1 MDAKKRKLE
10 AGRRVGED
18 CTGCAYWIRWIRRRR
33 GLGNCTMTANMDS
46 GFSAERIQ
54 YVFKPMFDRGGAAQS
69 SIYRPTRGET
79 DTMQMSST
87 TSWTVPRQFQ
97 PEKGCWQK
105 VWYGCTRRTTTA
117 PVQFEK
123 GRKMKL
129 RNSIYEY
136 NSLYLVKPTM
146 SIATCYEESMTVHS
160 AEW

>member
-1 MDAKKRKLE
+1 MPRKRKLE

-33 GLGNCTMTANMDS
+33 GLGNCTMNSELDS
-46 GFSAERIQ
+46 SFSAERIQ

-97 PEKGCWQK
+97 PEKEVAG
-105 VWYGCTRRTTTA
+105 RRCGMDVRAGLVA
-117 PVQFEK
+117 PVQFE
-123 GRKMKL
+123 RTKMKL
-129 RNSIYEY
+129 E
-136 NSLYLVKPTM
+136 K
-146 SIATCYEESMTVHS
+146 
-160 AEW
+160 